1 MAKRDCK
8 SCELDFD
15 KSVVEHLSNKV
26 LKLEESL
33 KNSMKSIQVYFKA
46 DNGDN
51 RSILL
56 SDVKDIYGA
65 MEGLQAVT
73 VIRKKNNDEKIVLHW
88 NRLITFSQDGA

>member
-33 KNSMKSIQVYFKA
+33 KNSMKSIQVCFKA

-51 RSILL
+51 CSIPL
-56 SDVKDIYGA
+56 SDIKDIYGA
-65 MEGLQAVT
+65 MDDLQSVT
-73 VIRKKNNDEKIVLHW
+73 VIRKNNNEKIVLHW
-88 NRLITFSQDGA
+88 NRSIIFSQDGA